1 LFIWFVWFFWLNE
14 TNELNQINQIN
25 KTNQTDRAKTFMASG
40 SRSLFTTQ
48 TAPSAR
54 TIALSLLVESAK
66 SDEGVDILLDRALAQ
81 CSFDSRD
88 RALTV
93 ELTFGVLRHLAT
105 IDWRLEPVLD
115 KPLLRL
121 PVAVQM
127 TLRLGAYQLLFLDR
141 IPQSAAV
148 NESVNLARAFA
159 GTVGRDWSGLVN
171 AVLRG
176 LLRHPPHP
184 WPSIDHDA
192 AQALAVQYSVPGWL
206 SRRWVER
213 LGLAS
218 AEVACKEVS
227 AAPPLTLRVNR
238 LITTREALLERFG
251 QAGIAA
257 KPTNM
262 SPFGIQI
269 EEGGTVPSLPGF
281 HEGAFYVED
290 EAAQLIP
297 PLLDPQ
303 PGDIALDA
311 CAAPGGKSTHL
322 ADLMQNKGAIYAVDR
337 KGARL
342 DLLRSNCQRLRVQNV
357 VPIIGDIREPREW
370 VSMIERAGEPSVDR
384 ILVDAPCS
392 GLGVLRRHPEAK
404 WRKDQQALPRH
415 QALQC
420 QILEAVAPCLRP
432 GGVLVYS
439 TCSTEP
445 EENEDVIGRFCRA
458 HAEFQRESVHPW
470 LPTAAQGFVTEQG
483 ALSTMPNRFSM
494 DGFYAARLRKVL

>member
-1 LFIWFVWFFWLNE
+1 
-14 TNELNQINQIN
+14 
-25 KTNQTDRAKTFMASG
+25 MASG
-40 SRSLFTTQ
+40 SRSLFAIQIT
-48 TAPSAR
+48 PSAR
-54 TIALSLLVESAK
+54 AVALSLLVESVK
-66 SDEGVDILLDRALAQ
+66 SEEGIDVLLDRALAR
-81 CSFDSRD
+81 CSFDSRE

-93 ELTFGVLRHLAT
+93 EITYGVLRRLST
-105 IDWRLEPVLD
+105 IDWRLEPVLE
-115 KPLLRL
+115 KPLPRL

-127 TLRLGAYQLLFLDR
+127 LLRLGAYQLLFLGR

-159 GTVGRDWSGLVN
+159 GTVGRDWSGFVN
-171 AVLRG
+171 AVLRA
-176 LLRHPPHP
+176 LLRHPPQP
-184 WPSIDHDA
+184 WPSMDLDA
-192 AQALAVQYSVPGWL
+192 SQGLALRYSVPGWL

-218 AEVACKEVS
+218 AEMACEGVS
-227 AAPPLTLRVNR
+227 IAPPLTLRVNH
-238 LITTREALLERFG
+238 LITTRDTLLETFA
-251 QAGIAA
+251 QVGIAA
-257 KPTNM
+257 KPTSV
-262 SPFGIQI
+262 SPFGVLI
-269 EEGGTVPSLPGF
+269 EDGGSVPSLPGF
-281 HEGAFYVED
+281 HEGSFYVED

-303 PGDIALDA
+303 PGDIVLDA

-322 ADLMQNKGAIYAVDR
+322 ADLMHNKGTIYAVDR

-342 DLLRSNCQRLRVQNV
+342 ELLRSNCHRLGAQIV
-357 VPIIGDIREPREW
+357 VPIVGDIRQPREW
-370 VSMIERAGEPSVDR
+370 VPAIKTAESPSVGKPKVDDLSVDR

-404 WRKDQQALPRH
+404 WRKDERALPRH

-420 QILEAVAPCLRP
+420 QILKAVAPCLRP

-445 EENEDVIGRFCRA
+445 EENEQVIERFCRA
-458 HAEFQRESVHPW
+458 HAEFERESVVSW
-470 LPTAAQGFVTEQG
+470 LPPAAQGFVTQQG
-483 ALSTMPNRFSM
+483 AFSTVGNQFSM

>member
-1 LFIWFVWFFWLNE
+1 
-14 TNELNQINQIN
+14 
-25 KTNQTDRAKTFMASG
+25 MASG

-48 TAPSAR
+48 TALSAR
-54 TIALSLLVESAK
+54 AIALSLLVESDK
-66 SDEGVDILLDRALAQ
+66 SEEGVDVLLERALTQ
-81 CSFDSRD
+81 CSFDSRE

-93 ELTFGVLRHLAT
+93 ELTYGALRRRAT
-105 IDWRLEPVLD
+105 IDWRLEPVMD

-127 TLRLGAYQLLFLDR
+127 VLRLGAYQLLFLDR

-148 NESVNLARAFA
+148 NESVNLAKAFT
-159 GTVGRDWSGLVN
+159 GTVGRDWGGFVN
-171 AVLRG
+171 AVLRA
-176 LLRHPPHP
+176 LLRHPPEP
-184 WPSIDHDA
+184 WPSMDHDA
-192 AQALAVQYSVPGWL
+192 AQALAVRYSIPGWL

-218 AEVACKEVS
+218 AEAACEGVS
-227 AAPPLTLRVNR
+227 VAPPMTLRVNR
-238 LITTREALLERFG
+238 LVTTREALLEIFA

-257 KPTNM
+257 KPT
-262 SPFGIQI
+262 SVSLSGILLD
-269 EEGGTVPSLPGF
+269 EGGPVSSLPGF
-281 HEGAFYVED
+281 QEGAFYVED

-297 PLLDPQ
+297 LLLDPQ
-303 PGDIALDA
+303 PGDIVLDA
-311 CAAPGGKSTHL
+311 CAAPGGKSTHV
-322 ADLMQNKGAIYAVDR
+322 ADLMQNKGIIYAVDR
-337 KGARL
+337 KETRL
-342 DLLRSNCQRLRVQNV
+342 DLVRSNCRRLGVQIV
-357 VPIIGDIREPREW
+357 VPIVGDIRQPLEW
-370 VSMIERAGEPSVDR
+370 LPMIETAGSSSMKKARVGEPSIDR

-404 WRKDQQALPRH
+404 WRKDEQALPRH

-445 EENEDVIGRFCRA
+445 EENEDVIERFSRA
-458 HAEFQRESVHPW
+458 HREFQRESVVPW
-470 LPTAAQGFVTEQG
+470 LPPAAREFVTEQG
-483 ALSTMPNRFSM
+483 ALSTVGNRFSM

>member
-1 LFIWFVWFFWLNE
+1 
-14 TNELNQINQIN
+14 
-25 KTNQTDRAKTFMASG
+25 M
-40 SRSLFTTQ
+40 
-48 TAPSAR
+48 
-54 TIALSLLVESAK
+54 ESTK
-66 SDEGVDILLDRALAQ
+66 SEEGVDVLLDRALAR
-81 CSFDSRD
+81 CSFDSRE

-93 ELTFGVLRHLAT
+93 ELTYGVLRRLAT

-176 LLRHPPHP
+176 LLRHPPEP
-184 WPSIDHDA
+184 WPSMDHDA
-192 AQALAVQYSVPGWL
+192 AQALAVRYSVPGWL
-206 SRRWVER
+206 SRRWIER

-227 AAPPLTLRVNR
+227 VAPPLTLRVNR
-238 LITTREALLERFG
+238 LITTREALLESFS
-251 QAGIAA
+251 QMGIAA
-257 KPTNM
+257 KPTSM
-262 SPFGIQI
+262 SPFGIVLD
-269 EEGGTVPSLPGF
+269 EGGSVPSLPGF

-322 ADLMQNKGAIYAVDR
+322 ADLMQNKGTIYAIDR
-337 KGARL
+337 KDARL

-370 VSMIERAGEPSVDR
+370 VSMIEIAGSPSAKKTSVGEPSVDR

-404 WRKDQQALPRH
+404 WRKDEQALPRH
-415 QALQC
+415 QTLQC

-445 EENEDVIGRFCRA
+445 EENEDVIERFCRA
-458 HAEFQRESVHPW
+458 HAEFQRESVRPW

-494 DGFYAARLRKVL
+494 DGFYAARLRKIL

>member
-1 LFIWFVWFFWLNE
+1 
-14 TNELNQINQIN
+14 
-25 KTNQTDRAKTFMASG
+25 
-40 SRSLFTTQ
+40 
-48 TAPSAR
+48 
-54 TIALSLLVESAK
+54 
-66 SDEGVDILLDRALAQ
+66 
-81 CSFDSRD
+81 
-88 RALTV
+88 
-93 ELTFGVLRHLAT
+93 
-105 IDWRLEPVLD
+105 
-115 KPLLRL
+115 
-121 PVAVQM
+121 
-127 TLRLGAYQLLFLDR
+127 
-141 IPQSAAV
+141 
-148 NESVNLARAFA
+148 
-159 GTVGRDWSGLVN
+159 
-171 AVLRG
+171 
-176 LLRHPPHP
+176 
-184 WPSIDHDA
+184 
-192 AQALAVQYSVPGWL
+192 
-206 SRRWVER
+206 
-213 LGLAS
+213 
-218 AEVACKEVS
+218 
-227 AAPPLTLRVNR
+227 
-238 LITTREALLERFG
+238 LITTREVLLERFG

-257 KPTNM
+257 KPTNV

-337 KGARL
+337 KDTRI

-370 VSMIERAGEPSVDR
+370 VSMIEIAGPPSAKKASVGKPSVDR
-384 ILVDAPCS
+384 VLVDAPCS

-404 WRKDQQALPRH
+404 WRKDEQALPRH

-458 HAEFQRESVHPW
+458 HAEFQRESVRPW

>member
-1 LFIWFVWFFWLNE
+1 
-14 TNELNQINQIN
+14 
-25 KTNQTDRAKTFMASG
+25 MASR
-40 SRSLFTTQ
+40 SRSIFSPQ

-54 TIALSLLVESAK
+54 AVALSLLVQSLDSE
-66 SDEGVDILLDRALAQ
+66 DGVDVLLERALAQ
-81 CSFDSRD
+81 CSFDSRE

-93 ELTFGVLRHLAT
+93 ELTYGVLRHLAV
-105 IDWRLEPVLD
+105 IDWRLNPVLD

-127 TLRLGAYQLLFLDR
+127 VLRLGAYQLLFLDR

-148 NESVNLARAFA
+148 NESVNLAKAFT
-159 GTVGRDWSGLVN
+159 GTVGRNWSGFVN
-171 AVLRG
+171 AVLRAF
-176 LLRHPPHP
+176 LRHPPEP

-192 AQALAVQYSVPGWL
+192 ANALAVRYSVPAWL

-218 AEVACKEVS
+218 AELVCGGVS
-227 AAPPLTLRVNR
+227 VVPPMTLRVNQ
-238 LITTREALLERFG
+238 LITTRNALLETFA

-257 KPTNM
+257 KPTSV

-269 EEGGTVPSLPGF
+269 EEGGSVPSLPGF
-281 HEGAFYVED
+281 REGAFYVED

-303 PGDIALDA
+303 PGDTVLDA
-311 CAAPGGKSTHL
+311 CAAPGGKATHL
-322 ADLMQNKGAIYAVDR
+322 ADLMHNQGTIYAVDR
-337 KGARL
+337 KEARL
-342 DLLRSNCQRLRVQNV
+342 DLLRSNCCRLGVKIV
-357 VPIIGDIREPREW
+357 VPLTGDIREPREW
-370 VSMIERAGEPSVDR
+370 DCMIELAGPRSGIKTRLGKPSVDR

-404 WRKDQQALPRH
+404 WRKGEQALSRH
-415 QALQC
+415 QALQG

-445 EENEDVIGRFCRA
+445 EENEDVIERFCCA
-458 HAEFQRESVHPW
+458 HAEFQRESVLPW
-470 LPTAAQGFVTEQG
+470 LPTAAQQFVTEEG
-483 ALSTMPNRFSM
+483 ALSTIGNRFFM
-494 DGFYAARLRKVL
+494 DGFYAARLKKVL

>member
-1 LFIWFVWFFWLNE
+1 
-14 TNELNQINQIN
+14 
-25 KTNQTDRAKTFMASG
+25 MASG
-40 SRSLFTTQ
+40 PRSLFTAQ

-54 TIALSLLVESAK
+54 AIALSLLVESDK
-66 SDEGVDILLDRALAQ
+66 SEEGVDVLLDRALAR

-93 ELTFGVLRHLAT
+93 ELTYGVLRRLAT

-127 TLRLGAYQLLFLDR
+127 VLRLGAYQLLFLDR

-148 NESVNLARAFA
+148 NESVNLTRAFA
-159 GTVGRDWSGLVN
+159 CTVGRDWSGLVN
-171 AVLRG
+171 AVLRS
-176 LLRHPPHP
+176 LLRHPPEP
-184 WPSIDHDA
+184 WPSMDHDPV
-192 AQALAVQYSVPGWL
+192 QALAVRYSIPGWL

-213 LGLAS
+213 LGPAA
-218 AEVACKEVS
+218 AEAACAGVS
-227 AAPPLTLRVNR
+227 VAPPMTLRVNQ
-238 LITTREALLERFG
+238 LVTTRDALLEQFA

-257 KPTNM
+257 KQARV
-262 SPFGIQI
+262 SPFGIVL
-269 EEGGTVPSLPGF
+269 EDGGLVPSIPGF
-281 HEGAFYVED
+281 QEGAFYVED

-297 PLLDPQ
+297 LILDPR
-303 PGDIALDA
+303 PGEVILDA

-322 ADLMQNKGAIYAVDR
+322 ADLMQNKGTIYAVDR
-337 KGARL
+337 KGTRL
-342 DLLRSNCQRLRVQNV
+342 DLLRSNCSRLNVQIV
-357 VPIIGDIREPREW
+357 VPIVGDIRQPREW
-370 VSMIERAGEPSVDR
+370 VSPIETAAAHVKKANVGELLVDR

-404 WRKDQQALPRH
+404 WRKDEQALPRH
-415 QALQC
+415 QALQS

-445 EENEDVIGRFCRA
+445 EENEDVIERFCRT
-458 HAEFQRESVHPW
+458 HREFQRESVIRW
-470 LPTAAQGFVTEQG
+470 LPPEAQGFVTEQG
-483 ALSTMPNRFSM
+483 AFSTVGNQLSM
-494 DGFYAARLRKVL
+494 DGFYAARLRKGL